1 MARSRSLTAVELVL
15 LANALPAF
23 VVLGLFP
30 GRTADLFVWT
40 VEPEASAHLLAAMYG
55 NAAILAALTLAR
67 RTWPEV
73 RVAFVVFTFFS
84 LAATTATFFFLDPFL
99 AHPRY
104 FFVYWLANYL
114 FLCLVTPFVFV
125 REELSSGGRLP
136 VGAPLG
142 GIARIA
148 ALLAAA
154 GCLAAGIAMLV
165 GPDFV
170 GGGWP
175 WTLSPLVAR
184 IVGVWLTALGLAFL
198 WAVGDGDTHRTRP
211 IFVQGLPTAV
221 LIGLVP
227 LLHRGDLESGS
238 ARYALFG
245 LLVGGLAAAGG
256 VGLTD
261 EVRLKRLQAQAS
273 RGRAL
278 PPRAGPQGR

>member
-1 MARSRSLTAVELVL
+1 MARSRSLSVVELVL
-15 LANALPAF
+15 LLNALPAF

-40 VEPEASAHLLAAMYG
+40 VQPEASAHLLAAMYG
-55 NAAILAALTLAR
+55 NAAILAALTLVR
-67 RTWPEV
+67 RSWPDV

-104 FFVYWLANYL
+104 FFVYWLVNYF
-114 FLCLVTPFVFV
+114 FLCLVTPLVFV
-125 REELSSGGRLP
+125 REEMSSGGRLP

-142 GIARIA
+142 GIARAA
-148 ALLAAA
+148 ALIAAA

-170 GGGWP
+170 AGAWP
-175 WTLSPLVAR
+175 WTLTPLVAR
-184 IVGVWLTALGLAFL
+184 IIGVWLTALGLAFL
-198 WAVGDGDTHRTRP
+198 WAVGDGDARRTRP
-211 IFVQGLPTAV
+211 IFVQGLPTAA

-245 LLVGGLAAAGG
+245 LLVGGLAAAGVAG
-256 VGLTD
+256 VVQRP
-261 EVRLKRLQAQAS
+261 VRKR
-273 RGRAL
+273 
-278 PPRAGPQGR
+278 

>member
-1 MARSRSLTAVELVL
+1 LLTAVELVL

-40 VEPEASAHLLAAMYG
+40 VKPEASAHLLAAMYG
-55 NAAILAALTLAR
+55 NAAILAALTLGR
-67 RTWPEV
+67 RSWPDV

-104 FFVYWLANYL
+104 FFVYWLANYF

-125 REELSSGGRLP
+125 RGELSSGGRLP
-136 VGAPLG
+136 VREPLG
-142 GIARIA
+142 GVARAVAVIA
-148 ALLAAA
+148 AG
-154 GCLAAGIAMLV
+154 GCLAAGISMLV

-170 GGGWP
+170 ADAWP

-184 IVGVWLTALGLAFL
+184 ISGVWLTALGLAFS
-198 WAVGDGDTHRTRP
+198 WAVVDGDARRTRP
-211 IFVQGLPTAV
+211 IFVQGLPTAI
-221 LIGLVP
+221 LLALVP
-227 LLHRGDLESGS
+227 LLHRSDLGSGS

-245 LLVGGLAAAGG
+245 VLVGGLAAAGA
-256 VGLTD
+256 VGA
-261 EVRLKRLQAQAS
+261 VG
-273 RGRAL
+273 RGS
-278 PPRAGPQGR
+278 AG

>member
-1 MARSRSLTAVELVL
+1 VTPAPAHAPSRVAQSRSRLLTTVELVL
-15 LANALPAF
+15 LLNALPAF

-30 GRTADLFVWT
+30 GKTADLFVWT
-40 VEPEASAHLLAAMYG
+40 VQPEASAHLLAVMYG

-67 RTWPEV
+67 RSWPEV
-73 RVAFVVFTFFS
+73 RVAFVVFTVFS

-104 FFVYWLANYL
+104 FFVYWLCNYF

-125 REELSSGGRLP
+125 REELTSGGRLP
-136 VGAPLG
+136 VREPLG
-142 GIARIA
+142 GIARAAAVIA
-148 ALLAAA
+148 AV

-170 GGGWP
+170 AGGWP
-175 WTLSPLVAR
+175 WMLTPLVAR
-184 IVGVWLTALGLAFL
+184 IIGVWLTALGLAFL
-198 WAVGDGDTHRTRP
+198 WAVGDGDARRTRP
-211 IFVQGLPTAV
+211 IFVQALPTAV

-245 LLVGGLAAAGG
+245 LLVGGLAAAGAVG
-256 VGLTD
+256 VV
-261 EVRLKRLQAQAS
+261 ES
-273 RGRAL
+273 RGLRGLARAL
-278 PPRAGPQGR
+278 

>member
-1 MARSRSLTAVELVL
+1 MSQASAHAPSRVAQSRSHLLTAVELVL

-40 VEPEASAHLLAAMYG
+40 VKPEASAHLLAAMYG

-67 RTWPEV
+67 RSWADV

-104 FFVYWLANYL
+104 FFVYWLANYF
-114 FLCLVTPFVFV
+114 FLCLVTPFVFL
-125 REELSSGGRLP
+125 REEFASGGRLP
-136 VGAPLG
+136 VGSPLG
-142 GIARIA
+142 GTARA
-148 ALLAAA
+148 AAVIAAA
-154 GCLAAGIAMLV
+154 GCLAAGIAMLI

-170 GGGWP
+170 AGAWP

-184 IVGVWLTALGLAFL
+184 IIGVWLTALGLAFV
-198 WAVGDGDTHRTRP
+198 WTVADGDVRRTRP

-221 LIGLVP
+221 LVGLVP

-238 ARYALFG
+238 ARYALFA
-245 LLVGGLAAAGG
+245 LLVGGLAAAGAAG
-256 VGLTD
+256 VVEGNP
-261 EVRLKRLQAQAS
+261 EP
-273 RGRAL
+273 G
-278 PPRAGPQGR
+278 